1 MPRPF
6 VFRPGVRYTIQ
17 KDDEHTIGYEILDI
31 LKQDNLLVRNVAA
44 QDDRSE
50 VQSMEA
56 LRRSL
61 WEGKLKFGL
70 PGRANLRKEAGSP
83 FTTSYDFATLADL
96 PIEVQSI
103 TENRFALVEPLLE
116 LTPRQRSDTYITEHV
131 DDFIR
136 QLLVAQ
142 KPGGV
147 TVLFGEHIGKG
158 KGPRKKKDAEA
169 HGEVEQTEVGDE
181 GEQEAEQTEAS
192 DEGEQG
198 DGSAAPSP
206 DSGEKPE
213 VPTIACRTVRR
224 WVRLLEE
231 SGGDIRSLVPSYHRN
246 GPQKMYTPP
255 DEQAVIRE
263 AIKKVFK
270 RDRRAPITEVIDEV
284 KRLVKKKNKKR
295 AANKQLRTPS
305 ARTIRRFIAHL
316 DPQERWELGMDR
328 DQKGPS
334 NDAPGQGPRPTR
346 PNERWEFD
354 FARLDILVVDAY
366 DRLPIGRPVIA
377 AIRDKYT
384 GYPVAIVIS
393 FEPPSYRLVMECL
406 MYAILEKTWVKEL
419 YNTENDYLAYGVP
432 ETLVVDNAM
441 ELHRDLKQACLQ
453 LGIKLDHTRVRSP
466 WLKGAI
472 ERWFKTLNI
481 DLIHRLPGT
490 TFSHFL
496 ERGDYHSEKHACMT
510 LDGLCEALHIWIV
523 DEYTQDKHRGVGP
536 HWATEGI
543 PAQLWKDALQQDF
556 VPALPPSRE
565 VLLVLVSRTTE
576 RTIEHYGI
584 EFENLVYQG
593 SALQAL
599 RHKMRLPEARTRMK
613 WQGQAGK
620 VRVKFYPGDLSRLW
634 VLDPFTL
641 HYIEVKAVNQEYT
654 RGLSLW
660 KHLVI
665 KRFVREELKRKL
677 NEDALLRAKER
688 IQHIVK
694 EEFRQTRKIRSRL
707 GAARWLDMQVM
718 SWEGTAS
725 VSPSPDAPADE
736 PEDGDD
742 AAGEEPENAGEQ
754 PQGASATGERVEPSP
769 LAEGAPSGGRVLP
782 ADEPGGG
789 SGAEEGSKSLD
800 ARVVPAI
807 GVSPPP
813 KISGITLVSAEETAE
828 VSNPITQLP
837 EMPTQ
842 PAQAKKKNRKRGKLE
857 SVEERPPSAQEERAS
872 ETTAN
877 RPRSYGISVSYARP
891 LANEPAGGKK

>member
-6 VFRPGVRYTIQ
+6 VFEPGVRYTIQ
-17 KDDEHTIGYEILDI
+17 QDGEHTIGYQIQEI
-31 LKQDNLLVRNVAA
+31 LKQGNVLVRNVAA
-44 QDDRSE
+44 QDDRGE
-50 VQSMEA
+50 VHSIETLRQA
-56 LRRSL
+56 L
-61 WEGKLKFGL
+61 WAGKLKFGL

-83 FTTSYDFATLADL
+83 LTTSYDFATLADL
-96 PIEVQSI
+96 PEEVRTV
-103 TENRFALVEPLLE
+103 TENRFALVVPLLE
-116 LTPRQRSDTYITEHV
+116 LTPRQRSDTYITEQV
-131 DDFIR
+131 NTFIR
-136 QLLVAQ
+136 LLLDAQ
-142 KPGGV
+142 KPGAAV
-147 TVLFGEHIGKG
+147 VLFGEHIGKG
-158 KGPRKKKDAEA
+158 KGPRKNKAAAA
-169 HGEVEQTEVGDE
+169 HGEGEQTEVGDE
-181 GEQEAEQTEAS
+181 DEQEAEQTEAS
-192 DEGEQG
+192 DEG
-198 DGSAAPSP
+198 DGSVAPSLH
-206 DSGEKPE
+206 SGKKPE
-213 VPTIACRTVRR
+213 VPTISCRTVRR

-231 SGGDIRSLVPSYHRN
+231 SGGDIRSLAPSYHRN

-255 DEQAVIRE
+255 DEQGVIRE

-270 RDRRAPITEVIDEV
+270 KDRRAPITEVIDEV
-284 KRLVKKKNKKR
+284 KRLVKKKNTKR

-305 ARTIRRFIAHL
+305 ARTIHRFIAHL

-328 DQKGPS
+328 NQKGPT

-354 FARLDILVVDAY
+354 FCRLDILVVDAY

-384 GYPVAIVIS
+384 GYPVAIIIS

-406 MYAILEKTWVKEL
+406 MYAILEKTWVKGL

-453 LGIKLDHTRVRSP
+453 LGITLVHTKVRSP

-490 TFSHFL
+490 TFSNFL
-496 ERGDYHSEKHACMT
+496 ERGDYHSEQHACMT

-523 DEYTQDKHRGVGP
+523 DKYTQDKHRGIGP
-536 HWATEGI
+536 HWATAGI
-543 PAQLWKDALQQDF
+543 PAHLWKDALQQDF

-565 VLLVLVSRTTE
+565 DLLVLVSRTIE
-576 RTIEHYGI
+576 RTIEHYGD
-584 EFENLVYQG
+584 EFENLFYQG
-593 SALQAL
+593 RALQAL
-599 RHKMRLPEARTRMK
+599 RHKMRLPEARKRMK
-613 WQGQAGK
+613 WKGAAGK

-641 HYIEVKAVNQEYT
+641 HYIEVKAINQEYT

-688 IQHIVK
+688 IQAIVK

-718 SWEGTAS
+718 SWAGAAS
-725 VSPSPDAPADE
+725 SSSSPDTPADE
-736 PEDGDD
+736 PEDGEDP
-742 AAGEEPENAGEQ
+742 AGEEPEGAGEQ
-754 PQGASATGERVEPSP
+754 PQAEAERVEPLP
-769 LAEGAPSGGRVLP
+769 GAEGASSGGPPRP
-782 ADEPGGG
+782 ADEPVTG
-789 SGAEEGSKSLD
+789 SGAGEPRSSPT
-800 ARVVPAI
+800 AQAMPAI
-807 GVSPPP
+807 GVPPPP
-813 KISGITLVSAEETAE
+813 KISGITLVSEEGTTQE
-828 VSNPITQLP
+828 SNPITELP
-837 EMPTQ
+837 EMPAQ
-842 PAQAKKKNRKRGKLE
+842 PAQTRKKNRKSGKQGSGGE
-857 SVEERPPSAQEERAS
+857 MRPPSAQEQRPP

-877 RPRSYGISVSYARP
+877 RPRSYGISVSYSRP
-891 LANEPAGGKK
+891 RAHEPAGGKK